1 MLYMY
6 ASLDLY
12 FLYTSKK
19 KDVKLINASL
29 STHLVVTDL
38 NQYTKKSF

>member
-1 MLYMY
+1 MPHWIYISFIL
-6 ASLDLY
+6 
-12 FLYTSKK
+12 KK

-38 NQYTKKSF
+38 NQYTKKLF